1 MSNETR
7 PDQRGRAGQARRPAK
22 TRTPDKKSSFDGT
35 TLAFLAL
42 VVVIVAGSV
51 FFVINNRS
59 AADTGAI
66 QEFSPEVTIE
76 GEALPAF
83 NTQSVTAVTDE
94 AVGLPAPVAT
104 GQDFFG
110 DEVTI
115 PAQGESTIIA
125 FLAHWCPH
133 CQAEVPLLMEEWIEA
148 DLPDGVNVAAVT
160 TGTRDDAANY
170 PPSNWL
176 LAAND
181 WDEPILADS
190 QEAEVATAYGL
201 ASYPYFVVVA
211 PDGTVLARTSGE
223 LGRDQLQALV
233 DVAAG
238 AADAGSIGQSGE
250 QSTVAPQDQ

>member
-7 PDQRGRAGQARRPAK
+7 PANTGRAGQARRPAQA
-22 TRTPDKKSSFDGT
+22 RTPDKKSGVDGT
-35 TLAFLAL
+35 TLAFVAL
-42 VVVIVAGSV
+42 VVVIIAGSV
-51 FFVINNRS
+51 FLVLSKNS

-66 QEFSPEVTIE
+66 QEYSPEVTIE
-76 GEALPAF
+76 GETLPVY
-83 NTQSVTAVTDE
+83 NTASVTAVTDE
-94 AVGLPAPVAT
+94 AVGMPAPVVT

-115 PAQGESTIIA
+115 PVDGESTILS

-133 CQAEVPLLMEEWIEA
+133 CQAEVPLMMEEWIET

-160 TGTRDDAANY
+160 TATRDDAANY

-176 LAAND
+176 LADND
-181 WDEPILADS
+181 WDEPILADT
-190 QEAEVATAYGL
+190 QEAEVAAAYGL
-201 ASYPYFVVVA
+201 ASYPFFVVVA

-223 LGRDQLQALV
+223 LGRDQLQSLI

-238 AADAGSIGQSGE
+238 AADAGSIGESGE